1 MSTNLPSKS
10 DSIRQLH
17 KEGKSI
23 SEISKILNIRYQHAY
38 NVISKHRKQ
47 DGHAQ
52 QIIKAVP
59 VINEPKAALT
69 PTKSP
74 RKNVG
79 TGMFS
84 RINYQVQRGMK
95 ELFLLRN
102 LPETEWEEVK
112 AFFDHKCAYCGTPDT
127 GDSRNGLVPDHLIA
141 VAENGDFVL
150 GNVIA
155 ACHSCNDQR
164 GKMPWKKWLEDKY
177 NVAAP
182 GRISKIE
189 SYLARYPYVPPA
201 GPWDRLT
208 ESELIQYYA
217 IMNDWHYL
225 WQRALKLRDQI
236 SARRKLSDPSFGSDE
251 INNEIGETS
260 AEDSEIADFEEN
272 NADAK

>member
-1 MSTNLPSKS
+1 MSVNHTSKS

-17 KEGKSI
+17 KEGISI

-38 NVISKHRKQ
+38 NVISKHKDQ
-47 DGHAQ
+47 GGQAYPPIQEASVENDA
-52 QIIKAVP
+52 
-59 VINEPKAALT
+59 KAAL
-69 PTKSP
+69 KSP
-74 RKNVG
+74 RRAIG

-95 ELFLLRN
+95 ELYLLRN
-102 LPETEWEEVK
+102 LSVTDWEEVK
-112 AFFDHKCAYCGTPDT
+112 AFFNHECAYCGTPDT

-164 GKMPWKKWLEDKY
+164 GKKPWRKWLEDKY
-177 NVAAP
+177 NEEALP
-182 GRISKIE
+182 RIAKIE
-189 SYLARYPYVPPA
+189 SYLESYPYAPPA

-208 ESELIQYYA
+208 ESELTQYYA
-217 IMNDWHYL
+217 IMNDWQGL

-236 SARRKLSDPSFGSDE
+236 SARRKMSDTSFVSAEKNYG
-251 INNEIGETS
+251 NGETID
-260 AEDSEIADFEEN
+260 EG
-272 NADAK
+272 